1 MVVCPL
7 ISLLMSYLEDNY
19 ISLNVISTQ
28 GAGGDITDNSHNF
41 VKRYYTD
48 YGVDHELGQP

>member
-1 MVVCPL
+1 
-7 ISLLMSYLEDNY
+7 MSYLEDNY